1 MAYKLRFGRI
11 SLKTS
16 HETGIGFE
24 IEKDVDRTF
33 LDSSKFTETHRHGL
47 SVVLRTAAEL
57 QKDVGYVQGL
67 NFIVG
72 NLLLMMEHREPLQA
86 QKAALAAFFTFLKQ
100 LDMKEFYTEKML
112 GLKEA
117 IFKLECLL
125 YNEIPEVYLFLME
138 QNIPVEYFASQWFLT
153 LF

>member
-1 MAYKLRFGRI
+1 
-11 SLKTS
+11 
-16 HETGIGFE
+16 
-24 IEKDVDRTF
+24 
-33 LDSSKFTETHRHGL
+33 
-47 SVVLRTAAEL
+47 
-57 QKDVGYVQGL
+57 
-67 NFIVG
+67 
-72 NLLLMMEHREPLQA
+72 MEHRESIQA